1 MQGPIRI
8 KKRFILLSSVLFF
21 ITSLIF
27 TNLLAGAKDASPH
40 KNDKAEYD
48 CSDKVQDQQ
57 KNIINRLEDIEEKI
71 ELRIN

>member
-1 MQGPIRI
+1 LQSPIRI

-21 ITSLIF
+21 IVSLIF
-27 TNLLAGAKDASPH
+27 TNLLAGAKDTSPH
-40 KNDKAEYD
+40 KSDRSGYN

-57 KNIINRLEDIEEKI
+57 KTIINRLEDIEEKI

>member
-21 ITSLIF
+21 IVSLIF
-27 TNLLAGAKDASPH
+27 TNLLAGAKDALPY
-40 KNDKAEYD
+40 KNDKAQYD